1 MCSPRTTC
9 SIARFCSQNNLSS
22 CCHEVHQGFH
32 QNVVGNVGQFPILR
46 GWIAASICFQPLSN
60 RFCLGFCEAFCI
72 HVPVCFTSFY
82 LLITSK
88 THTHIHKGYKYMCMF
103 AQIYLSTHF
112 VQFYVVNF
120 YVGSVWRTIST
131 ATVLP
136 TCLLPTTPTCAIKH
150 HETKWL

>member
-1 MCSPRTTC
+1 
-9 SIARFCSQNNLSS
+9 
-22 CCHEVHQGFH
+22 
-32 QNVVGNVGQFPILR
+32 
-46 GWIAASICFQPLSN
+46 
-60 RFCLGFCEAFCI
+60 
-72 HVPVCFTSFY
+72 
-82 LLITSK
+82 LITSK
-88 THTHIHKGYKYMCMF
+88 KPHTHIHKGYIYNIYICMF